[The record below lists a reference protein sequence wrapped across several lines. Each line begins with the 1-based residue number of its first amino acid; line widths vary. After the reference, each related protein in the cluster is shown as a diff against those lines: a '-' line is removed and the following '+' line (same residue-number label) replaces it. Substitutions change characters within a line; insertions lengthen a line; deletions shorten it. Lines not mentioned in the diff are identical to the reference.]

1 MGKNHSVKV
10 LTEKKKHQ
18 LQILEYAGF
27 STFNIVTHICDIIKR
42 ITGNDERTKQCQ
54 AFYDD
59 IKMTGNLWILLII
72 SGIKVSLLNAQDKK
86 FNYLTMNQS
95 NKFKSLD
102 NRSKHLPSRFLILST
117 CLDMFNSKLMI
128 LINKAWSFYLF
139 CCLESNFC

>member
-1 MGKNHSVKV
+1 MSRGCWENHLVKE
-10 LTEKKKHQ
+10 LIEKKKHQ
-18 LQILEYAGF
+18 LQILNYAWF
-27 STFNIVTHICDIIKR
+27 STFNIITHICDIIKR
-42 ITGNDERTKQCQ
+42 ITGNDERTK
-54 AFYDD
+54 YDD

-139 CCLESNFC
+139 CCLESNFF